1 MMRFLI
7 CLLMAL
13 LVGGCATR
21 ADMVALQSLNA
32 QKRSFD
38 FFDMRPKDQ
47 FVTHTL
53 REEHGDRTYY
63 GDDVIVPSRTEL
75 LADQLNSAFG
85 AWLKGR
91 SVVIS
96 TFRVQT
102 MQYTKRGGPSYYSSG
117 NPIVDLIGTTIG
129 RELLAATMRSND
141 LYAHIQIVG
150 KVDDNDFSINSST
163 VIDRKSVSISLAAH
177 VQTAVDVFLKQVGE
191 AIAGEPVATIE
202 QKRAN

>member
-1 MMRFLI
+1 
-7 CLLMAL
+7 
-13 LVGGCATR
+13 
-21 ADMVALQSLNA
+21 
-32 QKRSFD
+32 
-38 FFDMRPKDQ
+38 
-47 FVTHTL
+47 
-53 REEHGDRTYY
+53 
-63 GDDVIVPSRTEL
+63 
-75 LADQLNSAFG
+75 
-85 AWLKGR
+85 
-91 SVVIS
+91 
-96 TFRVQT
+96 

-163 VIDRKSVSISLAAH
+163 VIDRKSVSISLAVH

-202 QKRAN
+202 QNRAT